1 MKFFLE
7 KIVISLQESQEQVVL
22 APLTYFYGKMGAGKT
37 SIAQLI
43 DYCLGGDLNL
53 TVALQ
58 QNFVSATLHLNI
70 EDVPV
75 TIERPRDS
83 ANVHASWIIND
94 VSKDLILPAR
104 SASGIKIPDTEV
116 EVLSDLIFFIAGKKP
131 PKVRQ
136 SKQREDSD
144 LSRLSIRDLFWY
156 CYLDQDSMDSTFFHL
171 DPEAPFYKRNKSR
184 DVLRFIIGFHQEL
197 VSDLESQLQ
206 TIREK
211 RLQNLGAAK
220 SLEEALKSAGVFSE
234 EEITHRIH
242 TLEDEL
248 DEIDNQLQDFRRS
261 TLAVGLSHGV
271 DILKNRARA
280 LSSQIELIES
290 AIPDIRKMTD
300 GDQRH
305 INELMMLGMKFR
317 RAASARAVLSG
328 VEFEL
333 CPRCTQSLPQ
343 RLINCCPVCGQDE
356 PIEGTHNLNVNVLE
370 SDSKARIAELE
381 EAIMRHNDHLTHLQS
396 QLVELKEE
404 KLEVDNELN
413 REMEQYDSAYL
424 SLALVLERRQ
434 ASIEQEITDL
444 RRLFEL
450 TRKVKELYKNV
461 ELLEGEESD
470 IKRKLREARIAAE
483 SNRNNL
489 DRLES
494 LFLDCLVRAKIPGF
508 NDDDVVEIISP
519 SFLPE
524 VKNRHSGDLAV
535 TSFSNLSSGGKKTL
549 FKACFALAIH
559 RLAVEIG
566 AMLPTF
572 MIIDSPMKNI
582 SETENREQFE
592 GFHQLIYE
600 LIATEF
606 SGVQIILIDKA
617 YCEPPVGFDTSL
629 TQTRYMTPDND
640 EFPPLIRNY
649 RGK

>member
-1 MKFFLE
+1 
-7 KIVISLQESQEQVVL
+7 
-22 APLTYFYGKMGAGKT
+22 
-37 SIAQLI
+37 
-43 DYCLGGDLNL
+43 
-53 TVALQ
+53 
-58 QNFVSATLHLNI
+58 
-70 EDVPV
+70 
-75 TIERPRDS
+75 
-83 ANVHASWIIND
+83 
-94 VSKDLILPAR
+94 
-104 SASGIKIPDTEV
+104 
-116 EVLSDLIFFIAGKKP
+116 
-131 PKVRQ
+131 
-136 SKQREDSD
+136 
-144 LSRLSIRDLFWY
+144 
-156 CYLDQDSMDSTFFHL
+156 
-171 DPEAPFYKRNKSR
+171 
-184 DVLRFIIGFHQEL
+184 
-197 VSDLESQLQ
+197 
-206 TIREK
+206 
-211 RLQNLGAAK
+211 
-220 SLEEALKSAGVFSE
+220 
-234 EEITHRIH
+234 
-242 TLEDEL
+242 
-248 DEIDNQLQDFRRS
+248 
-261 TLAVGLSHGV
+261 
-271 DILKNRARA
+271 
-280 LSSQIELIES
+280 
-290 AIPDIRKMTD
+290 
-300 GDQRH
+300 
-305 INELMMLGMKFR
+305 MKFR

-343 RLINCCPVCGQDE
+343 RLINCCPVCGQEE

-381 EAIMRHNDHLTHLQS
+381 EAIMRYNERLSHLQS
-396 QLVELKEE
+396 HLLELKQE

-424 SLALVLERRQ
+424 SQALVLERRR

-450 TRKVKELYKNV
+450 TRKVQELYKNA
-461 ELLEGEESD
+461 ELLESEESD
-470 IKRKLREARIAAE
+470 IKRKLQEARIAAE

-508 NDDDVVEIISP
+508 NEDDVVEIISP

-600 LIATEF
+600 LIETEF

-617 YCEPPVGFDTSL
+617 YCQPPVGFDTSL
-629 TQTRYMTPDND
+629 MQTRYMTPDND